1 MRKKWVMKDDIYT
14 VELELY
20 EVILLESI
28 ISHNIRYWELRGLD
42 LVGTKDLLEK
52 IRRIKTND
60 TQDLHIT

>member
-1 MRKKWVMKDDIYT
+1 MKDVIT
-14 VELELY
+14 VQLERY

-28 ISHNIRYWELRGLD
+28 ISHNIRYWELQGYELI
-42 LVGTKDLLEK
+42 GTKDLLEK